1 MFEFVDILPY
11 AMLASLAVLIF
22 SGLPVAVLL
31 AGLGVGFCLIGIA
44 IGEMPVIALLNI
56 PLRIYGSINGSL
68 IYPTVPMLLFM
79 GMALEKSGIARDL
92 LLALQ
97 HLLGRVPAGMA
108 IAVTL
113 LGILLAPTAGVIG
126 ASVATLA
133 LIALPTMLEQG
144 YRPSLA
150 SGVVAAAG
158 TLGLIL
164 PPAIMLFFLAGRLR
178 VTIGHM
184 FLAALWPA
192 AILIVLY
199 LLYYV
204 IAAWRSP
211 PKHPDSSAVDHWS
224 FGWSPWQWLLFYV
237 RGLVLP
243 AGLIFLV
250 LGSIIFAW
258 ATPPQSG
265 AVGAAGGLLL
275 MLLNG
280 RLTWP
285 LFREVIEGA
294 ALMTAMVFFVVLA
307 ANVFSYPFRF
317 FSGDE
322 VVSQMLGSLAFGDWG
337 MLLTIIGII
346 FILGFFIDWIE
357 ITIITL
363 PLFLPVLAD
372 LDFADHAGEGTQ
384 GALWLA
390 TLIALTLQT
399 SFLTPPF
406 GFALFFLK
414 GAAPPEVKITD
425 IYRGIIPVVGAQLF
439 VIGLVLA
446 FPMIATWL
454 PSQVFD

>member
-1 MFEFVDILPY
+1 VPEFVDILPY
-11 AMLASLAVLIF
+11 AMLASLAILIF

-44 IGEMPVIALLNI
+44 VGEMQWIALLNV
-56 PLRIYGSINGSL
+56 PLRIYGSISGSL

-92 LLALQ
+92 LLCLQ
-97 HLLGRVPAGMA
+97 HLFGRVPAGMA

-113 LGILLAPTAGVIG
+113 LGVLLAPTAGVVG

-133 LIALPTMLEQG
+133 LIALPTMLDQG

-150 SGVVAAAG
+150 SSVVVAAG

-164 PPAIMLFFLAGRLR
+164 PPAIMLFFLAGKLR
-178 VTIGHM
+178 VSIGHM
-184 FLAALWPA
+184 FLAAMWPA

-199 LLYYV
+199 VAYYML
-204 IAAWRSP
+204 AAWRSP
-211 PKHPDSSAVDHWS
+211 PKPLNSGTMGDWS
-224 FGWSPWQWLLFYV
+224 HGWTSWQWLGFYI

-285 LFREVIEGA
+285 LFREVVEGT

-307 ANVFSYPFRF
+307 ANVFSYPFRC

-322 VVSQMLGSLAFGDWG
+322 VVSGMLQGLALGDWG

-346 FILGFFIDWIE
+346 FVLGFFIDWIE

-372 LDFADHAGEGTQ
+372 LDFAAHAGDSAGK
-384 GALWLA
+384 ALWMA

-425 IYRGIIPVVGAQLF
+425 IYRGVIPIVAAQLC
-439 VIGLVLA
+439 VIALVMLFPLLA
-446 FPMIATWL
+446 QWL
-454 PSQVFD
+454 PAQVFD

>member
-1 MFEFVDILPY
+1 MFEFTGILPY
-11 AMLASLAVLIF
+11 AMLASLAILIF

-31 AGLGVGFCLIGIA
+31 SGIGVGFCLLGIA
-44 IGEMPVIALLNI
+44 LGEMEWISLLNV

-79 GMALEKSGIARDL
+79 GVALEKSGIARDL
-92 LLALQ
+92 LLCLQ
-97 HLLGRVPAGMA
+97 LILRRVPAGMA
-108 IAVTL
+108 MAVTL
-113 LGILLAPTAGVIG
+113 LGVLLAPTAGVVG

-133 LIALPTMLEQG
+133 LIALPTMLDQG
-144 YRPSLA
+144 YRPYLA

-164 PPAIMLFFLAGRLR
+164 PPAIMLFFLAGKLS
-178 VTIGHM
+178 VSIGHM
-184 FLAALWPA
+184 FLATMAPA
-192 AILIVLY
+192 TILIVLY
-199 LLYYV
+199 VLYYMLAV
-204 IAAWRSP
+204 RA
-211 PKHPDSSAVDHWS
+211 SAPTPSKTNGKEMWNV
-224 FGWSPWQWLLFYV
+224 GWTKSQWIGFYI
-237 RGLVLP
+237 RGLALP

-265 AVGAAGGLLL
+265 AVGAAGGALL

-280 RLTWP
+280 RLTWH
-285 LFREVIEGA
+285 LFREVIEA
-294 ALMTAMVFFVVLA
+294 TALMTAMVFFVVLA

-322 VVSQMLGSLAFGDWG
+322 VISDLLQGLAFGDWG
-337 MLLTIIGII
+337 ILLIIIGII

-363 PLFLPVLAD
+363 PLFLPVLSE
-372 LDFADHAGEGTQ
+372 LDFAIHAGENVGK
-384 GALWLA
+384 ALWIA

-414 GAAPPEVKITD
+414 GAAPPEVRITD
-425 IYRGIIPVVGAQLF
+425 IYLGVIPVVGAQLI
-439 VIGLVLA
+439 VITLVMI
-446 FPMIATWL
+446 FPKIAQWL
-454 PSQVFD
+454 PNQVFG

>member
-11 AMLASLAVLIF
+11 AMLAALAILIF
-22 SGLPVAVLL
+22 SGLPVAILL
-31 AGLGVGFCLIGIA
+31 AGLGIAFSLIGIA
-44 IGEMPVIALLNI
+44 LDEMPWIALLNV
-56 PLRIYGSINGSL
+56 PLRLYGSINGSL

-92 LLALQ
+92 LLCLQ
-97 HLLGRVPAGMA
+97 HLLRRVPAGMA

-113 LGILLAPTAGVIG
+113 LGVLLAPTAGVVG

-133 LIALPTMLEQG
+133 LIALPTMLDQG
-144 YRPSLA
+144 YRSSLA

-164 PPAIMLFFLAGRLR
+164 PPAIMLFFLAGKLR
-178 VTIGHM
+178 VPIGHI
-184 FLAALWPA
+184 FLAAMWPA
-192 AILIVLY
+192 GILISLY
-199 LLYYV
+199 LLYY
-204 IAAWRSP
+204 ITAAIISP
-211 PKHPDSSAVDHWS
+211 PTATKGHTEQDWS
-224 FGWSPWQWLLFYV
+224 QGWSPWQWFGFYV
-237 RGLVLP
+237 RGLILP

-258 ATPPQSG
+258 ATPSQSG

-275 MLLNG
+275 MLLNR

-285 LFREVIEGA
+285 LFREAIEGT
-294 ALMTAMVFFVVLA
+294 ALMTAMVFFIVMA
-307 ANVFSYPFRF
+307 ANIFSYPFRF

-322 VVSQMLGSLAFGDWG
+322 VVSGMLHGLAFGDWG

-357 ITIITL
+357 ITVITL
-363 PLFLPVLAD
+363 PLFLPVLAE
-372 LDFADHAGEGTQ
+372 LDFAAHAGEGT
-384 GALWLA
+384 GKALWMA

-425 IYRGIIPVVGAQLF
+425 VYRGIVPVVGAQLF
-439 VIGLVLA
+439 VIGLVMA
-446 FPMIATWL
+446 FPLLASWL
-454 PSQVFD
+454 PNQLFN

>member
-1 MFEFVDILPY
+1 MFEFVEVLPY
-11 AMLASLAVLIF
+11 LMLGSLAVLIF

-31 AGLGVGFCLIGIA
+31 AGLGIFFCLVGIA
-44 IGEMPVIALLNI
+44 LGEMQWMALLNV
-56 PLRIYGSINGSL
+56 PLRLYGSINGSQ

-92 LLALQ
+92 LLCLQ
-97 HLLGRVPAGMA
+97 HVFGRLPAGMA

-113 LGILLAPTAGVIG
+113 LGVLLAPTAGVVG

-133 LIALPTMLEQG
+133 LIALPTMLDQG
-144 YRPSLA
+144 YRSSLA

-164 PPAIMLFFLAGRLR
+164 PPAIMLFFLAGMLR
-178 VTIGHM
+178 TPIGHM
-184 FLAALWPA
+184 FLAAMWPA
-192 AILIVLY
+192 GILIGLY
-199 LLYYV
+199 LIYY
-204 IAAWRSP
+204 ITAAMISP
-211 PKHPDSSAVDHWS
+211 PKAVKGHTEADWS
-224 FGWSPWQWLLFYV
+224 LGWSRLQWFWFYI
-237 RGLVLP
+237 RGLVMP
-243 AGLIFLV
+243 AGLISMV

-258 ATPPQSG
+258 ATPSQSG
-265 AVGAAGGLLL
+265 AVGAAGGLIL
-275 MLLNG
+275 MLLNS

-285 LFREVIEGA
+285 LFREAIEGT
-294 ALMTAMVFFVVLA
+294 ALMTAMVFFVVMS

-322 VVSQMLGSLAFGDWG
+322 VVSEMLHGLAFGDWG

-363 PLFLPVLAD
+363 PLFLPVLAE
-372 LDFADHAGEGTQ
+372 LDFTGHVADGTAK
-384 GALWLA
+384 GLWIA

-425 IYRGIIPVVGAQLF
+425 IYRGIIPVVGAQVF
-439 VIGLVLA
+439 VIGLVMALPLLA
-446 FPMIATWL
+446 NKL
-454 PSQVFD
+454 PSLVFD

>member
-1 MFEFVDILPY
+1 MPEFIDILPY
-11 AMLASLAVLIF
+11 LMLASLAILIF
-22 SGLPVAVLL
+22 SGLPVAVIL

-44 IGEMPVIALLNI
+44 LGEMQWIALLNV

-92 LLALQ
+92 LLCLQ
-97 HLLGRVPAGMA
+97 HLFGRVPAGMA

-113 LGILLAPTAGVIG
+113 LGVLLAPTAGVVG

-133 LIALPTMLEQG
+133 LIALPTMLDQG
-144 YRPSLA
+144 YRPALA
-150 SGVVAAAG
+150 SSVVAAAG

-164 PPAIMLFFLAGRLR
+164 PPAIMLFFLAGKLR
-178 VTIGHM
+178 VSIGHM
-184 FLAALWPA
+184 FLAAIWPA

-199 LLYYV
+199 VVYYML
-204 IAAWRSP
+204 AAWRSP
-211 PKHPDSSAVDHWS
+211 PKPRNTDTKQDWS
-224 FGWSPWQWLLFYV
+224 HGWTSWQWLGFYV

-265 AVGAAGGLLL
+265 AVGAAGGLVL

-285 LFREVIEGA
+285 LFREVVEGT

-322 VVSQMLGSLAFGDWG
+322 VVSGMLQGLALGDWG

-363 PLFLPVLAD
+363 PLFLPVLAN
-372 LDFADHAGEGTQ
+372 LDFAAHAGDSAGK
-384 GALWLA
+384 ALWMA
-390 TLIALTLQT
+390 ILIALTLQT

-425 IYRGIIPVVGAQLF
+425 IYRGVIPIVGAQLF
-439 VIGLVLA
+439 VIALVMCFPALA
-446 FPMIATWL
+446 QWL
-454 PSQVFD
+454 PAQVFD

>member
-1 MFEFVDILPY
+1 MFDFIELLPY
-11 AMLASLAVLIF
+11 LMLGSLAILIF

-31 AGLGVGFCLIGIA
+31 AGLGIGFCLIGIA
-44 IGEMPVIALLNI
+44 LEEMQWIALFNV

-79 GMALEKSGIARDL
+79 GMALEKSGIAREML
-92 LLALQ
+92 LCLQ
-97 HLLGRVPAGMA
+97 YLFGRVPGGMA

-113 LGILLAPTAGVIG
+113 LGILLSPTAGVVG

-144 YRPSLA
+144 YRPALA

-164 PPAIMLFFLAGRLR
+164 PPAIMLFFLAQQLR
-178 VTIGHM
+178 VPIGHM
-184 FLAALWPA
+184 FLSALWPA
-192 AILIVLY
+192 ALLIGLY
-199 LLYYV
+199 LIYYMV
-204 IAAWRSP
+204 AAWRSP
-211 PKHPDSSAVDHWS
+211 AARSTVGDWS
-224 FGWSPWQWLLFYV
+224 RGWSRWQWLGFFV

-243 AGLIFLV
+243 GGLIFLV

-265 AVGAAGGLLL
+265 AVGAAGGLML
-275 MLLNG
+275 MLLNR

-285 LFREVIEGA
+285 LFREVIEGT

-307 ANVFSYPFRF
+307 ANIFSYPFRF
-317 FSGDE
+317 FSGDD
-322 VVSQMLGSLAFGDWG
+322 VVSGMLEGLAFGNWG

-346 FILGFFIDWIE
+346 FVLGFFIDWIE

-372 LDFADHAGEGTQ
+372 LDFSAHAGD
-384 GALWLA
+384 GAGKAIWLA

-425 IYRGIIPVVGAQLF
+425 IYRGIIPVVAAQLL
-439 VIGLVLA
+439 VIALVMSFPILA
-446 FPMIATWL
+446 QWL
-454 PSQVFD
+454 PERVFG

>member
-1 MFEFVDILPY
+1 MPEFINILPY
-11 AMLASLAVLIF
+11 LMLASLAILIF

-44 IGEMPVIALLNI
+44 LGEMQWIALLNV

-79 GMALEKSGIARDL
+79 GIALEKSGIARDL
-92 LLALQ
+92 LLCLQ
-97 HLLGRVPAGMA
+97 HSLGRVPAGMA
-108 IAVTL
+108 IAVTF
-113 LGILLAPTAGVIG
+113 LGILLAPTAGVVG

-133 LIALPTMLEQG
+133 LIALPTMLDQG
-144 YRPSLA
+144 YRPALA

-164 PPAIMLFFLAGRLR
+164 PPAIMLFFLAGKLR
-178 VTIGHM
+178 VSIGHM
-184 FLAALWPA
+184 FLATMWPA
-192 AILIVLY
+192 AILIALY
-199 LLYYV
+199 LIYYML
-204 IAAWRSP
+204 AAWRSP
-211 PKHPDSSAVDHWS
+211 PTPLNKGASQDWS
-224 FGWSPWQWLLFYV
+224 QGWTPWQWLAFYI

-280 RLTWP
+280 RLRWP
-285 LFREVIEGA
+285 LFREVVEA
-294 ALMTAMVFFVVLA
+294 TALMTAMVFFVVLA

-322 VVSQMLGSLAFGDWG
+322 VVSGMLGGLALSDWG
-337 MLLTIIGII
+337 MLLTVIGII

-372 LDFADHAGEGTQ
+372 LDFAVHAGDNAGK
-384 GALWLA
+384 ALWMA

-425 IYRGIIPVVGAQLF
+425 IYRGIIPIVGIQLLVIALVMLFPLLAQ
-439 VIGLVLA
+439 
-446 FPMIATWL
+446 WL
-454 PSQVFD
+454 PAQVFH

>member
-1 MFEFVDILPY
+1 MFEFVDVLPY
-11 AMLASLAVLIF
+11 LMLASLAILIF

-31 AGLGVGFCLIGIA
+31 AGLGITFCLIGIA
-44 IGEMPVIALLNI
+44 LDEMQWIALLNV
-56 PLRIYGSINGSL
+56 PLRLYGSINGSQ

-79 GMALEKSGIARDL
+79 GMALEKSSIARDL
-92 LLALQ
+92 LLCLQ
-97 HLLGRVPAGMA
+97 HIFGRLPAGMA

-113 LGILLAPTAGVIG
+113 LGILLAPTAGVVG

-144 YRPSLA
+144 YKPSLA

-164 PPAIMLFFLAGRLR
+164 PPTIMLFFLAGQLR
-178 VTIGHM
+178 APIGHI

-192 AILIVLY
+192 GILVVLY
-199 LLYYV
+199 LAYYV
-204 IAAWRSP
+204 TAAIISP
-211 PKHPDSSAVDHWS
+211 PIPATGRTEQDWS
-224 FGWSPWQWLLFYV
+224 RGWTSWQWFGFYI
-237 RGLVLP
+237 RGLIMP

-258 ATPPQSG
+258 ATPSQSG

-275 MLLNG
+275 MLLNR

-285 LFREVIEGA
+285 LFREVIEGT
-294 ALMTAMVFFVVLA
+294 ALMTAMVFFVVMA

-322 VVSQMLGSLAFGDWG
+322 VVSNMLGGLLFGDWG

-363 PLFLPVLAD
+363 PLFLPILAD
-372 LDFADHAGEGTQ
+372 LDFAEHAGEGTAK
-384 GALWLA
+384 ALWMA

-414 GAAPPEVKITD
+414 GAAPPEVKIGD
-425 IYRGIIPVVGAQLF
+425 IYRGIIPVVGAQVF
-439 VIGLVLA
+439 VIGLVMA
-446 FPMIATWL
+446 FPLLANWL
-454 PSQVFD
+454 PNQVFE

>member
-1 MFEFVDILPY
+1 MPEFVDILPY
-11 AMLASLAVLIF
+11 LMLASLAILIF

-44 IGEMPVIALLNI
+44 LGEMQWIALLNV

-92 LLALQ
+92 LLCLQ

-108 IAVTL
+108 IAVTF
-113 LGILLAPTAGVIG
+113 LGILLAPTAGVVG

-144 YRPSLA
+144 YRPALA

-164 PPAIMLFFLAGRLR
+164 PPAIMLFFLAGKLG
-178 VTIGHM
+178 VSIGHM
-184 FLAALWPA
+184 FLATMWPA
-192 AILIVLY
+192 AILVTLY
-199 LLYYV
+199 LFYY
-204 IAAWRSP
+204 ILAAWRSP
-211 PKHPDSSAVDHWS
+211 PKALNESARSDWNH
-224 FGWSPWQWLLFYV
+224 GWTSWQWLGFYV

-265 AVGAAGGLLL
+265 AVGAAGGTLL

-285 LFREVIEGA
+285 LFREVVEGT

-322 VVSQMLGSLAFGDWG
+322 VVSGMLQGLALGDWG

-346 FILGFFIDWIE
+346 FVLGFFIDWIE

-363 PLFLPVLAD
+363 PLFLPVLSD
-372 LDFADHAGEGTQ
+372 LDFAAHAGDNMAT
-384 GALWLA
+384 ALWMA

-414 GAAPPEVKITD
+414 GAAPPQVKITD
-425 IYRGIIPVVGAQLF
+425 IYWGIIPVVGAQLM
-439 VIGLVLA
+439 VIALVMGFPRLA
-446 FPMIATWL
+446 QWL
-454 PSQVFD
+454 PAQVFE